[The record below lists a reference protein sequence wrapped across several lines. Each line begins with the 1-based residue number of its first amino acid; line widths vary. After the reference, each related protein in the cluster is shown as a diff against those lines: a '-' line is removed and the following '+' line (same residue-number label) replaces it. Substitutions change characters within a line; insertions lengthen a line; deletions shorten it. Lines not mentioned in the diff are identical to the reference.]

1 MFAGQL
7 LFENGAF
14 EDALTAFEHKKIPE
28 LQ

>member
-1 MFAGQL
+1 MYAGQL

-14 EDALTAFEHKKIPE
+14 EDALTAFEHKQIPE